1 MKQSEEKSKR
11 IIKQIGNNK
20 IVIRELKPPTVVN
33 NNKDKEPF
41 DDKSDDSKSSKSK
54 IEEAPII
61 KQPTVKINENKPQ
74 ETSEEID
81 LEESDSSTEN
91 KQSGK

>member
-33 NNKDKEPF
+33 NNKDYEPS
-41 DDKSDDSKSSKSK
+41 DDKSDDSKRSKSK
-54 IEEAPII
+54 IE
-61 KQPTVKINENKPQ
+61 
-74 ETSEEID
+74 
-81 LEESDSSTEN
+81 
-91 KQSGK
+91 